1 MDEPQKCECPD
12 CAKRA
17 HEARRND
24 EVGLAILIMLMP
36 IMTITLLSNAGLF

>member
-1 MDEPQKCECPD
+1 MEPQMHHCPH

-17 HEARRND
+17 REEARND
-24 EVGLAILIMLMP
+24 EIGLAVLIMLMP